1 MLGNILKQAITAGAF
16 ASMIRLACPYLFGA
30 IGGSLNNVSGTF
42 NISYEAV
49 MLFGCFFS
57 VLGSYLTGSPFV
69 GLLFGMLI
77 GIVIASI
84 FGVWVLRFKAN
95 PIIAG
100 IALNAGAWACTTFL
114 LVTIFGVRGRFSDP
128 KVVSFSNIE
137 ISLFG
142 PDRLDIPFLNTIFS
156 NNNWMV
162 YTSYLLV
169 IIAWIVMYKTPF
181 GLRMRGIGQ
190 NPEAAATAGVNIN
203 RYKWISLIIMGAF
216 TGMAGSY
223 LTLSGISGF
232 SENMTS
238 GKGFLCLI
246 SISIAKGNPLKI
258 LGVVIL
264 FAYCESLMLVL
275 GTLSLPTQI
284 ISTIPYVAAVLML
297 FANGVRNFKGV
308 SNLEL

>member
-1 MLGNILKQAITAGAF
+1 MLGNILRQAVSAGAF

-30 IGGSLNNVSGTF
+30 IGGSFNSVSGTF
-42 NISYEAV
+42 NIAYEAV

-57 VLGSYLTGSPFV
+57 VLGSYLTGNAFI

-77 GIVIASI
+77 GIAIASI
-84 FGVWVLRFKAN
+84 FGFWMFRFNAN

-128 KVVSFSNIE
+128 GVASFTNIN
-137 ISLFG
+137 IDIFG
-142 PDRLDIPFLNTIFS
+142 PDKLNIPFLNTIFS

-162 YTSYLLV
+162 YASYLLV
-169 IIAWIVMYKTPF
+169 IVAWIIMYKTPF
-181 GLRMRGIGQ
+181 GLRIRGVGQ
-190 NPEAAATAGVNIN
+190 TPEAAATAGVNIN

-232 SENMTS
+232 SESMTS

-246 SISIAKGNPLKI
+246 SISIAKGNPFKI
-258 LGVVIL
+258 LGIVLL

-284 ISTIPYVAAVLML
+284 ISTIPYVAAVMML
-297 FANGVRNFKGV
+297 LINGIRNFKGI
-308 SNLEL
+308 SNMEL